1 MERSTGMNRR
11 IYLENWEVKVE
22 VMIYGVSTA
31 LD

>member
-1 MERSTGMNRR
+1 MERTGVNRR